1 VRDQKPIRTARRRT
15 RRLNRSGSDHPAC
28 LYCGC
33 SEVALLRPVT
43 KRFLEAHHLL
53 GESHDP
59 NLTALLCRN
68 CHYMATENLLR
79 ADVSMLPEPDQ
90 LMRAVIM
97 LRALSV
103 HHGMLGNTL
112 WQLATSIDES
122 RKERGHGK

>member
-1 VRDQKPIRTARRRT
+1 MRDQRPLATARRRV
-15 RRLNRSGSDHPAC
+15 RRLNRFGNDHPTC

-33 SEVALLRPVT
+33 LEVALLRPVT

-53 GESHDP
+53 GENHDP
-59 NLTALLCRN
+59 NRTVLLCRN

-90 LMRAVIM
+90 LKRAVVM

-103 HHGMLGNTL
+103 HHGMLADTL
-112 WQLATSIDES
+112 WQLATLIDES
-122 RKERGHGK
+122 RAKRGYRK

>member
-1 VRDQKPIRTARRRT
+1 MRDQSPIRTARRKV
-15 RRLNRSGSDHPAC
+15 RRVSKLGSESPTC

-33 SEVALLRPVT
+33 SEVALLRKVT
-43 KRFLEAHHLL
+43 KKFLEAHHLL

-68 CHYMATENLLR
+68 CHYLATENLLR

-90 LMRAVIM
+90 LKRTAIM

-103 HHGMLGNTL
+103 HHRMLSDTH
-112 WQLATSIDES
+112 WQLANSLEELCP
-122 RKERGHGK
+122 RRGNR

>member
-1 VRDQKPIRTARRRT
+1 VKNQRPIRTVLRT
-15 RRLNRSGSDHPAC
+15 VRRLNRFGSDDPIC

-53 GESHDP
+53 GESHDSK
-59 NLTALLCRN
+59 LTVLLCRN

-90 LMRAVIM
+90 LKRAV
-97 LRALSV
+97 LVLKALSV
-103 HHGMLGNTL
+103 HHRMLADTH
-112 WQLATSIDES
+112 WQLAVSIDECGTERGS
-122 RKERGHGK
+122 RK

>member
-1 VRDQKPIRTARRRT
+1 M
-15 RRLNRSGSDHPAC
+15 
-28 LYCGC
+28 
-33 SEVALLRPVT
+33 LRPVT

-59 NLTALLCRN
+59 KLTALLCRN
-68 CHYMATENLLR
+68 CHYLATENLLR

-90 LMRAVIM
+90 LKRTAIM

-103 HHGMLGNTL
+103 HHRMLADTH

-122 RKERGHGK
+122 HTEKRYDK

>member
-1 VRDQKPIRTARRRT
+1 MRDQKPIRTARRKV
-15 RRLNRSGSDHPAC
+15 RRLGTLGTDSPVC

-33 SEVALLRPVT
+33 SEIALLRRVT
-43 KRFLEAHHLL
+43 KKFLEDHHLL

-68 CHYMATENLLR
+68 CHYLATENLLR

-90 LMRAVIM
+90 LKRTAIM

-103 HHGMLGNTL
+103 HHRMLSDTH
-112 WQLATSIDES
+112 WRLARSLEGL
-122 RKERGHGK
+122 RPEKENQ

>member
-1 VRDQKPIRTARRRT
+1 VKDQRPIRTVLRRV
-15 RRLNRSGSDHPAC
+15 RRLNRIGSDDPIC

-59 NLTALLCRN
+59 KLIVLLCRN
-68 CHYMATENLLR
+68 CHYLATENLLR
-79 ADVSMLPEPDQ
+79 ADVSMLPERDQ
-90 LMRAVIM
+90 LKRAAIM

-103 HHGMLGNTL
+103 HHRILADTH
-112 WQLATSIDES
+112 WQLAVSIDEC
-122 RKERGHGK
+122 RTERRHCK